1 MIHAILRKSRFV
13 NRFYLT
19 QSNRMHLSK
28 SPGKVHRRP
37 PACGNRNQP
46 FIFDEIPLHVLC
58 WAQWQYLLDCDSDV
72 ARKRTVSRKYIAKE
86 HWCLETLRNKRGSRM
101 TLVNTSLVLIWIS
114 MRQWRGGRRVCAF
127 GKGQAGRDEPQNGN
141 FSSTWTSRLHARN
154 HARVT
159 QSTMIQ
165 IESKRENADISP
177 SGDRNVIGSLH
188 YWNNAAFGFKMTL
201 HLLYWHLT
209 ESKPRNNGRSQV
221 KDRKNLAMQVCSL

>member
-19 QSNRMHLSK
+19 HSNRMHLSK
-28 SPGKVHRRP
+28 SSGKVHRRP

-101 TLVNTSLVLIWIS
+101 TLVNTSLVLIWNIDEA
-114 MRQWRGGRRVCAF
+114 MTRRQKSLRVWQRTSR
-127 GKGQAGRDEPQNGN
+127 KR
-141 FSSTWTSRLHARN
+141 WTSKWKLLKHMN
-154 HARVT
+154 I
-159 QSTMIQ
+159 ST
-165 IESKRENADISP
+165 SC
-177 SGDRNVIGSLH
+177 
-188 YWNNAAFGFKMTL
+188 
-201 HLLYWHLT
+201 T
-209 ESKPRNNGRSQV
+209 ESRARDTIDNDPN
-221 KDRKNLAMQVCSL
+221 